1 MCVLQEVGE
10 LKEEDLP
17 SEDPSLTATSSD
29 STTLSE
35 SHTCTQVVTVVVLLY
50 TGIDD
55 MFEIKMAL
63 KNLTDWQSLGLA
75 MGLLYPSLKKID
87 EDQRGKT
94 DRCVMEMIA
103 SWLQQ
108 QDNVSKKGVPSW
120 AVLQTALREI
130 GEIQLSDEIE
140 VSLIIE

>member
-75 MGLLYPSLKKID
+75 LGLLYPSLEKI
-87 EDQRGKT
+87 EEEQRGVIEKCKT
-94 DRCVMEMIA
+94 KMIA

-130 GEIQLSDEIE
+130 GEIQLADEIDQR
-140 VSLIIE
+140 